1 MTTRKDMF
9 DSLWP
14 GAPQPSTAGLGA
26 SPGFRPARSPSE
38 ARAEETTRVAREMTD
53 TAAEQRHAR
62 TARLKQA
69 RLEREAAEAS
79 AAPAP
84 KPKPKPKAKPRAKK
98 AV

>member
-1 MTTRKDMF
+1 MTTRKHLF
-9 DSLWP
+9 DDLWP
-14 GAPQPSTAGLGA
+14 GAPQPSIDGLGA

-53 TAAEQRHAR
+53 SAAEQRHAR

-69 RLEREAAEAS
+69 RLEKEAAEAS

-84 KPKPKPKAKPRAKK
+84 KAKAKAKAKK
-98 AV
+98 AG